1 MTFLTSALLSGGSI
15 IDLDG
20 TIFVQLAIFFIAF
33 FILRELIF
41 KPMMTLFDA
50 REEAIDGARKE
61 AMALEQEALG
71 KGDSFDEAMRKVRLE
86 AGEERD
92 KLRGEGQRLERE
104 MLDKVRTE
112 THRVLED
119 AEKQMATEAAK
130 VRGELEAQVPIIAK
144 QIATQLLGRE
154 VK

>member
-15 IDLDG
+15 LDLDG

-33 FILRELIF
+33 FILRELVF

-61 AMALEQEALG
+61 AKAMEQEALD
-71 KGDSFDEAMRKVRLE
+71 KGVTFDEEMRKVRLE

-104 MLDKVRTE
+104 MLDKVRSE
-112 THRVLED
+112 T
-119 AEKQMATEAAK
+119 
-130 VRGELEAQVPIIAK
+130 
-144 QIATQLLGRE
+144 
-154 VK
+154 

>member
-15 IDLDG
+15 LDLDG

-33 FILRELIF
+33 FILRELVF

-61 AMALEQEALG
+61 AKAMEQEALD
-71 KGDSFDEAMRKVRLE
+71 KGVTFDEEMRKVRLE

-92 KLRGEGQRLERE
+92 KLRGEGLRLERE
-104 MLDKVRTE
+104 MLDKVRNE
-112 THRVLED
+112 TNQVLAD
-119 AEKQMATEAAK
+119 AEKKMTAEAAK
-130 VRGELEAQVPIIAK
+130 VRTELESQIPLIAK

-154 VK
+154 VN

>member
-15 IDLDG
+15 LDLDG

-33 FILRELIF
+33 FILRELVF

-61 AMALEQEALG
+61 AKAMEQEALD
-71 KGDSFDEAMRKVRLE
+71 KGVTFDEEMRKVRLE

-92 KLRGEGQRLERE
+92 KLRGEGLRLERE
-104 MLDKVRTE
+104 MLDKVRSE
-112 THRVLED
+112 TNQVLED
-119 AEKQMATEAAK
+119 AEKKMASEAKLRA
-130 VRGELEAQVPIIAK
+130 IIMNIPHNVMSSVTA
-144 QIATQLLGRE
+144 
-154 VK
+154 